1 MKILGIDPGTARM
14 GCAILDISRPSKPKL
29 LHSTVLITTV
39 DMETPDRL
47 AKLFREIV
55 HIIDNHKPD
64 IMVIEQL
71 FFNTNAKTAIN
82 VGQARGIS
90 LLAAATNN
98 MKVFEYT
105 ALQAKLVLTG
115 YGRADK
121 KDMQNSVQKQLSLK
135 DIIKSDD
142 ENDAVAMALCHLKKT
157 TGDYEVKTK
166 TKRKPTKSR

>member
-14 GCAILDISRPSKPKL
+14 GCAILDITKLKQPKL
-29 LHSTVLITTV
+29 LHSTVIITTV

-47 AKLFREIV
+47 AKLFKEV
-55 HIIDNHKPD
+55 TQIISEHKPE

-71 FFNTNAKTAIN
+71 FFNTNAKTAIT
-82 VGQARGIS
+82 VGQARGVS
-90 LLAAATNN
+90 LLAAAHGG

-121 KDMQNSVQKQLSLK
+121 KDMQNSVQKHLSLK

-157 TGDYEVKTK
+157 TGDYEVKAK
-166 TKRKPTKSR
+166 AKRKPTKS